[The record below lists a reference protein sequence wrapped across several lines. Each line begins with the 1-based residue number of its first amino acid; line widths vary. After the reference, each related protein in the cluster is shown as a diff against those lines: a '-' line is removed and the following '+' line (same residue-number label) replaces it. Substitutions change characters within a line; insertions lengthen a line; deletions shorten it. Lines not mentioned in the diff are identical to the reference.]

1 MNCHNCLMLLYHL
14 NEWVKLDK
22 SFHHLEFYIAHAY
35 INYSVPE
42 NCNVKG
48 FAMCMGAS
56 WPA

>member
-1 MNCHNCLMLLYHL
+1 MLLYYL

-22 SFHHLEFYIAHAY
+22 SYHHLEFYIDHAY
-35 INYSVPE
+35 TNYSVQE